1 MNIPDITAMEQAELT
16 LTRHC
21 PLVACGQTV
30 KRGERLATSS
40 TAGIGDIHTP
50 IAGTVTHVDP
60 FRIRISAREGGEV
73 DPTILSTLSGEA
85 LYHKLLEF
93 GADLPP
99 LAGVT
104 ETLIINGVDAEP
116 GILIR
121 KTLLTSPSESLECGL
136 ETVRAL
142 YTPRLLVLAVLKGSS
157 HAMEDL
163 PTIGI
168 SARYPA
174 GLDPLVAL
182 AATGR
187 EAPADTVV
195 IGLEK
200 LYHVGRIMETGLPIM
215 ETPITVD
222 GESRMVPL
230 GTAVGSILE
239 QAGTAP
245 SDRDRIILGGT
256 LRGRAA
262 ASATQGVDR
271 DTSAVALVKSPVPIT
286 MDTAC
291 VGCGECVRRCPARLD
306 PAMITSF
313 AEFGMFDK
321 AEAEGVQACFECGLC
336 GFFCLAHRP
345 MLQYIRFAKNELAL
359 AKARTGEEL

>member
-1 MNIPDITAMEQAELT
+1 MEQAELT
-16 LTRHC
+16 LMRHC
-21 PLVACGQTV
+21 PLVTCGQTV

-40 TAGIGDIHTP
+40 TEGVGDIHTP
-50 IAGTVTHVDP
+50 IAGTVSHVDA
-60 FRIRISAREGGEV
+60 FRIRISAQEGGEV
-73 DPTILSTLSGEA
+73 DPTILSDLSGKA
-85 LYHKLLEF
+85 LYQKLLEF

-99 LAGVT
+99 LDGCI
-104 ETLIINGVDAEP
+104 ENLIINGVDAEP

-121 KTLLTSPSESLECGL
+121 ETLLASPDETLECGL

-142 YTPRLLVLAVLKGSS
+142 YTPRLLVLAALKGSS
-157 HAMEDL
+157 HTLSDL
-163 PTIGI
+163 PSIGI
-168 SARYPA
+168 SNQYPA

-182 AATGR
+182 AVTGR
-187 EAPADTVV
+187 EAPDDTVV

-200 LYHVGRIMETGLPIM
+200 LFHIGRIMKTGLPIM
-215 ETPITVD
+215 ETPVTVD
-222 GESRMVPL
+222 EESHMVPL
-230 GTAVGSILE
+230 GKAVGSILE
-239 QAGTAP
+239 QAGATP
-245 SDRDRIILGGT
+245 SDRDRIILGGI

-262 ASATQGVDR
+262 ASVAQGVDR
-271 DTSAVALVKSPVPIT
+271 DTSAVALVKSPAPVA

-321 AEAEGVQACFECGLC
+321 AEDEGVKACFECGLC